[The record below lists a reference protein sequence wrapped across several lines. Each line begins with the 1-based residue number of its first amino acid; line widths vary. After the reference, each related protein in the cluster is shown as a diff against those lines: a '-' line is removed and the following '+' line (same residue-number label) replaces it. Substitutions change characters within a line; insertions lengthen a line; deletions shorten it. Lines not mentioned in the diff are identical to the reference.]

1 MNNNTFK
8 SVTFG
13 GFDKQDVIR
22 YIEQT
27 SKETAETQ
35 QKLQEENESLREKLS
50 TVSSR
55 MEEMEFQAERLQK
68 ERDRAQEERKRLE
81 EALEQERSAR
91 KALEPAQPEVER
103 LQAEVERLRPDAEA
117 YARFREEIGGIECD
131 ARKRAADLEAASA
144 AVLIQAVNSFQS
156 QYQELVKSF
165 DAVASHVTGE
175 LRKVEVNLTQ
185 LPRALDQTSVELK
198 ELSSK
203 LERDRSSKGKKEK
216 QE

>member
-22 YIEQT
+22 YIEQA
-27 SKETAETQ
+27 SKEAAETQ
-35 QKLQEENESLREKLS
+35 QKLQEENESLREKLN

-55 MEEMEFQAERLQK
+55 MEEMELQVERLQK
-68 ERDRAQEERKRLE
+68 ERDRAQEERKRVE
-81 EALEQERSAR
+81 DALEQERSAR

-103 LQAEVERLRPDAEA
+103 LQAEVDRLRPDAEA
-117 YARFREEIGGIECD
+117 YAQFREEIGGIECD

-156 QYQELVKSF
+156 QYQELVQSF

-198 ELSSK
+198 ELSAK
-203 LERDRSSKGKKEK
+203 LERDRGSKEK